1 MIIEPT
7 SYIRKL
13 DSVGRVIVPSKLR
26 DKYNI
31 VDGADLQYIHIVDE
45 DSGKHYIGFEVE
57 SPNAKDEKLNKL
69 LKEYGLNNVE
79 ELLNALSDLV

>member
-7 SYIRKL
+7 TYFRKL

-31 VDGADLQYIHIVDE
+31 VDGAELQYIHMVDKE
-45 DSGKHYIGFEVE
+45 SGKHYIGFEVE
-57 SPNAKDEKLNKL
+57 SPNAKDEKLNRL
-69 LKEYGLNNVE
+69 LTEYGIDNVE
-79 ELLNALSDLV
+79 DLLDALSNLV